1 MHPRFRFAPSPTGF
15 AHIGSARTAL
25 YNYLLAQH
33 MGGQFIL
40 RIEDTDRN
48 RYVPGS
54 VEDILH
60 SFATL
65 GIKWDEGPDKG
76 GPYGPYYQSERLF
89 IYHDYLHKLVDAGWA
104 YPCFCSTER
113 LEQVRKEQE
122 AAGIAS
128 HYDRHCRQLDPEQA
142 RAKMESEPYVIRFKT
157 PLDGTTVVH
166 DMLRGELKFDN
177 ATLDD
182 HVLLKRRRS
191 GEKFAWPTYHGS
203 SPIDDHLMNITH
215 IVRGD
220 EWLPSTPKHKMLFEA
235 FGWPVPSFAHLP
247 VILSPSGKGKMSK
260 RDGTTAIRDMISM
273 GYLPAALVNFLLL
286 IGWSSGDDR
295 ELYTID
301 EAAKV
306 FSFAGLAKSPA
317 AYDPEKLDWFNGMYI
332 RALPLE
338 DLADKLVPYLAKAG
352 YISATPS
359 PADMD
364 YIMQITPLLQERLTL
379 LSDVVDQV
387 HFFYNDVEDYE
398 TTLLLPK
405 KTSKEQVEQV
415 LAGALECLADESE
428 FTGEVLH
435 DKLKALATTL
445 GLKTGQVF
453 MPLRVAVTGRTVS
466 PGSVTDIM
474 AVLGPEKSRQ
484 RIKLATKKLASLTDA
499 ASLNEHNSHT
509 S

>member
-1 MHPRFRFAPSPTGF
+1 M
-15 AHIGSARTAL
+15 I
-25 YNYLLAQH
+25 
-33 MGGQFIL
+33 
-40 RIEDTDRN
+40 
-48 RYVPGS
+48 
-54 VEDILH
+54 
-60 SFATL
+60 
-65 GIKWDEGPDKG
+65 
-76 GPYGPYYQSERLF
+76 
-89 IYHDYLHKLVDAGWA
+89 
-104 YPCFCSTER
+104 
-113 LEQVRKEQE
+113 
-122 AAGIAS
+122 GIAANWIPNK
-128 HYDRHCRQLDPEQA
+128 HEQNGK
-142 RAKMESEPYVIRFKT
+142 RTYVIRFKT

-306 FSFAGLAKSPA
+306 FSFAVSKIIA

-332 RALPLE
+332 RLVE
-338 DLADKLVPYLAKAG
+338 DLADKLVPYLLKLV
-352 YISATPS
+352 IFLLPS

-364 YIMQITPLLQERLTL
+364 YIMQQHR
-379 LSDVVDQV
+379 
-387 HFFYNDVEDYE
+387 YY
-398 TTLLLPK
+398 
-405 KTSKEQVEQV
+405 
-415 LAGALECLADESE
+415 
-428 FTGEVLH
+428 
-435 DKLKALATTL
+435 
-445 GLKTGQVF
+445 
-453 MPLRVAVTGRTVS
+453 
-466 PGSVTDIM
+466 
-474 AVLGPEKSRQ
+474 KSG
-484 RIKLATKKLASLTDA
+484 
-499 ASLNEHNSHT
+499 
-509 S
+509 